1 MLWVFSM
8 VAACILCMNSA
19 TAFRLGTART
29 VTIVRRPRTV
39 RQAPVLHLSAD
50 AEVDAAS
57 VDVKGSEAEA
67 GAAAEDGESEL
78 VEDDG
83 EDEKAVAEVEPELS
97 PLELAIK
104 SAEAD
109 LAKELA
115 GAEEELRRARLEA
128 SRTKDKLFE
137 SGKSGFFVVQSK
149 VSTFR
154 KDQASEQAKR
164 VARSKRE
171 FVIKMLPVVDAF
183 DLNGSYTHTDGIK
196 LTYASFMP
204 ETNSSK
210 IPLIIWLHGGGE
222 GGTDP
227 SIAILANKAYNYA
240 APAIQRHFGAAAV
253 LAPQTPTR
261 WMHGVSG
268 NSTRGQEDDIYHKAI
283 MGLVDQYVKVHPN
296 IDKNRIYVG
305 GCSNGGY
312 MSLKLLIENPSYFA
326 AGYISSL
333 AYFDEFV
340 SDKDLLKLKNIPIWL
355 VHSQDDKT
363 TVADK
368 TATPLYHRLI
378 KSGARNVHYSL
389 FDHVIDIT
397 GQYGGS
403 SYHYNGHWSWVYLH
417 DNQVFLDFD
426 GSPVTVKG
434 KAVSIMEWMAAQ
446 KKK

>member
-1 MLWVFSM
+1 MKTITKRLALLLFFALAFQSIEAQTPEGRNYTAVFTGFDWGPSLNKVILKSDTPLTT
-8 VAACILCMNSA
+8 VAKEDFTVYVNRTSSEGEIAARFASGTRSIVHAFVSDAAGNPVAEGEHITLILSVAPNDPLGSPIQYFRSA
-19 TAFRLGTART
+19 TRGGNIWIDFQLT
-29 VTIVRRPRTV
+29 VLNTKTQALWNQEAYRIV
-39 RQAPVLHLSAD
+39 
-50 AEVDAAS
+50 
-57 VDVKGSEAEA
+57 
-67 GAAAEDGESEL
+67 
-78 VEDDG
+78 
-83 EDEKAVAEVEPELS
+83 
-97 PLELAIK
+97 
-104 SAEAD
+104 
-109 LAKELA
+109 
-115 GAEEELRRARLEA
+115 
-128 SRTKDKLFE
+128 
-137 SGKSGFFVVQSK
+137 
-149 VSTFR
+149 
-154 KDQASEQAKR
+154 
-164 VARSKRE
+164 
-171 FVIKMLPVVDAF
+171 PVVDAF

>member
-1 MLWVFSM
+1 MKTITKRLALLLFFALAFQSIEAQTPEGGNYTAVFTGFDWGPSLNKVILKSDAPLTT
-8 VAACILCMNSA
+8 VAKEDFTVYVNRASSEGEIAARFASGTRSIVHAFVSDAAGNPVAEGEHVTLILSVAPNDPLGSPIQYFRSA
-19 TAFRLGTART
+19 TRGGNIWIDFQLT
-29 VTIVRRPRTV
+29 VLNTKT
-39 RQAPVLHLSAD
+39 QALWNQ
-50 AEVDAAS
+50 
-57 VDVKGSEAEA
+57 
-67 GAAAEDGESEL
+67 
-78 VEDDG
+78 
-83 EDEKAVAEVEPELS
+83 
-97 PLELAIK
+97 
-104 SAEAD
+104 EAD
-109 LAKELA
+109 
-115 GAEEELRRARLEA
+115 RI
-128 SRTKDKLFE
+128 
-137 SGKSGFFVVQSK
+137 V
-149 VSTFR
+149 
-154 KDQASEQAKR
+154 
-164 VARSKRE
+164 
-171 FVIKMLPVVDAF
+171 PVVDAF

-283 MGLVDQYVKVHPN
+283 MGLVDQYVKAHPN

-355 VHSQDDKT
+355 VHSQDDET